1 MDDQTRVLL
10 RGVLQFLDKQQEML
24 EQALVVSL
32 SLRKAMKELSPDF
45 EKLYE
50 KHYRAERQGPI
61 KITSDGFREVLA
73 GLIQQVSAGGGDE
86 N

>member
-10 RGVLQFLDKQQEML
+10 DGVLRFLDKQQETL
-24 EQALVVSL
+24 EGALVVSL

-50 KHYRAERQGPI
+50 KHYRAESQGPI
-61 KITSDGFREVLA
+61 KTTSDGFREVLA
-73 GLIQQVSAGGGDE
+73 ELIRRLNTGKGKQ